1 MANDQFVDQQWKA
14 KMMMMMMKMMGVG
27 AYDDDDDD
35 DDDQDEEVAEL
46 HSWLSPDRLTSIPAA
61 AANHKEFNRNF
72 Q

>member
-1 MANDQFVDQQWKA
+1 
-14 KMMMMMMKMMGVG
+14 MMTMMKMIGVG

-35 DDDQDEEVAEL
+35 DDEEEVAEV
-46 HSWLSPDRLTSIPAA
+46 HSWLSPGRLTSIP

>member
-1 MANDQFVDQQWKA
+1 
-14 KMMMMMMKMMGVG
+14 MMMMMIKMMGVG
-27 AYDDDDDD
+27 AYDDDD

>member
-14 KMMMMMMKMMGVG
+14 KMMMMIMKMMAVG
-27 AYDDDDDD
+27 AYDDDE
-35 DDDQDEEVAEL
+35 DEEVAEL

-61 AANHKEFNRNF
+61 AAANHKEFNRNF

>member
-14 KMMMMMMKMMGVG
+14 KMMMMMMKVMGVG
-27 AYDDDDDD
+27 AYDDDD

-61 AANHKEFNRNF
+61 AAANHKEFNRNF